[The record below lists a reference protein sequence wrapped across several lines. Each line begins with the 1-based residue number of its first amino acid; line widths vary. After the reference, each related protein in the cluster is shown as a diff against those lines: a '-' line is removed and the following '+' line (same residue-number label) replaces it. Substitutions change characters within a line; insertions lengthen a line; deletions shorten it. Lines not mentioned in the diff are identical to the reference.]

1 MKLSEDIRD
10 LILEFDGKQ
19 IIIKNNKESNDLK
32 LVELEEKYERAIE
45 ILSEL
50 GKIDIDVI
58 DDLSKTVRDLE
69 LLGIVTYIEGGYL
82 KINIIE

>member
-69 LLGIVTYIEGGYL
+69 LLGIGTYIEGGYL